1 MQISPRAVLAR
12 ASYSISGT
20 DSRRI
25 STFGTGGPTVP
36 SIPSSSGS
44 ETKVPAQLSVRP
56 VNDTTTNGQL
66 ITFSV
71 SEGSYTTSLWMAKM
85 HDEAQLK
92 TLVHAENTP
101 TVSHILGDL

>member
-1 MQISPRAVLAR
+1 
-12 ASYSISGT
+12 
-20 DSRRI
+20 
-25 STFGTGGPTVP
+25 VP